1 VSETLV
7 DFLVDLAS
15 EPDRLRAFLSNPT
28 HIVEQSRLSESDK
41 AAILSR
47 DCRTVLK
54 ALGLAAGKTVMQM
67 FKGAKVTPAPSKL
80 KSKKTGRKK
89 TGRKKTG
96 SKKK

>member
-1 VSETLV
+1 MSETLV

-28 HIVEQSRLSESDK
+28 HIVEQSQLSESDK

-67 FKGAKVTPAPSKL
+67 FSGGPKVKADTPSSKP
-80 KSKKTGRKK
+80 KSKRAG
-89 TGRKKTG
+89 GKKTG

>member
-15 EPDRLRAFLSNPT
+15 EPDRLKAFLSNPT
-28 HIVEQSRLSESDK
+28 HIVDQSRLSESDK

-47 DCRTVLK
+47 DSRTVLK

-67 FKGAKVTPAPSKL
+67 FSGGPKVTRDKPPSTL
-80 KSKKTGRKK
+80 TSKKTGNKK
-89 TGRKKTG
+89 TGTMKK
-96 SKKK
+96 